1 MPLYSIDG
9 VEPELPASG
18 RYWIAPNAI
27 VIGRVKIEE
36 DASIWF
42 GSVIRGDNEPIVIGA
57 GTNIQENCVL
67 HTDPGFPMLLGP
79 NVTVGHK
86 AMLHGC
92 VVGEGSLVGMGA
104 TLLNGAKIG
113 AGSLVGSN
121 ALVTENKEFEGRS
134 LIVGAPAKVIRALD
148 DAMVERMKQTAAHY
162 QANWKR
168 FAAGLK
174 RID

>member
-42 GSVIRGDNEPIVIGA
+42 GTVIRGDNEPIVIGT

-67 HTDPGFPMLLGP
+67 HTDPGYPMTLGP

-148 DAMVERMKQTAAHY
+148 EAMVERMKQTAAHY
-162 QANWKR
+162 QNNWKR
-168 FAAGLK
+168 FATGLK

>member
-9 VEPELPASG
+9 VAPELPASG
-18 RYWIAPNAI
+18 RYWIAPNAT

-36 DASIWF
+36 GASIWF
-42 GSVIRGDNEPIVIGA
+42 GSVVRGDNEPIVIGA

-67 HTDPGFPMLLGP
+67 HTDPGFPILLGAG
-79 NVTVGHK
+79 VTVGHM

-92 VVGEGSLVGMGA
+92 VVGENSLVGMGA

-113 AGSLVGSN
+113 ANSLVGSN
-121 ALVTENKEFEGRS
+121 ALVTEGKEFAEQS
-134 LIVGAPAKVIRALD
+134 LIVGAPAKVIRTLD
-148 DAMVERMKQTAAHY
+148 QAMIARLRKTAEHY
-162 QANWKR
+162 QNNWQR